1 MVRSVKSALARG
13 WNNEQVYRWWQEQV
27 GVAGSVMIDPQQ
39 HADSLFQV
47 ARRVG
52 AL

>member
-1 MVRSVKSALARG
+1 
-13 WNNEQVYRWWQEQV
+13 V
-27 GVAGSVMIDPQQ
+27 GVTGRLLIDPQQ

-52 AL
+52 AI